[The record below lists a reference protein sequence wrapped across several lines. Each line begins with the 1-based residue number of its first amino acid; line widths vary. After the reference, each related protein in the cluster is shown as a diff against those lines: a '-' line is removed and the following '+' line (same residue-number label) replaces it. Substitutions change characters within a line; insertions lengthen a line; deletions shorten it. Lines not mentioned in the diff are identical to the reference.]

1 MSTTIGL
8 GIDVGGTNTDS
19 VLIDLENK
27 KILSFAKASTTRA
40 DLAIGIADSL
50 RGLDKRH
57 FPGIALIGLSTTL
70 ATNAIVEGARR
81 RVSAIL
87 IGYGPDDFPPALRED
102 VVLIRGGHDVR
113 GEERAPLDTETLR
126 EIVQHKKGDTEAF
139 AVCGYF
145 SVRNPHHELRAGEII
160 RQMTGR
166 PVVCGHEL
174 SPKLDAVKRATTTI
188 LNAHL
193 IPIIHHLVDSV
204 QRVFLRNRITAPL
217 MIVRGDGSLMGMSAI
232 MNRPIETILSGPAA
246 SLIGARYL
254 LEQEG
259 AVEDAVIVDIGGTT
273 TDTALL
279 RNGSPCLNPEG
290 ARIGSWQTN
299 VQAIDIR
306 TIGLGGDS
314 QVTLDYDGNLR
325 VGPKRI
331 VPMAFLGAEHPEIEA
346 ELERIRGR
354 CDHLPLYSAPDFW
367 VAWGKNPEGH
377 EEKTGRRIL
386 DSLGKGPRSLLQL
399 SEAAEL
405 GMTDVRREMARL
417 EEKGLVQH
425 CGVTP
430 TDFLHAN
437 GTFAA
442 WNRGTALLALQILCD
457 RHRIALPALREK
469 LAEAMERKI
478 GLQILDLVLA
488 ERVRLHRN
496 QAGCDVCLLFWDQCF
511 SREKRSDHVR
521 FQISLKDRL
530 VGIGAPA
537 HAFLPPV
544 AQKLGTSVT
553 VPFHAGVANAIGAIT
568 GAVAL
573 TDEALIR
580 PVLGQFRLHS
590 SLGVEI
596 FAGLEEATV
605 RGRDLLAK
613 VIREKARAAGA
624 GEAEVTLEEKEHWA
638 TSRTGESL
646 FMEKRLIARAIG
658 SPRLEPSRMVP
669 GVSDRSSDD
678 Q

>member
-1 MSTTIGL
+1 MSDTIGL

-40 DLAIGIADSL
+40 DLALGIAESL
-50 RGLDKRH
+50 RGLEKRH
-57 FPGIALIGLSTTL
+57 FPRIALIGLSTTL

-81 RVSAIL
+81 RVLGLL
-87 IGYGPDDFPPALRED
+87 IGYGPDDFPHALRED
-102 VVLIRGGHDVR
+102 AVLIRGGHDVR
-113 GEERAPLDTETLR
+113 GEEREPLDTETLR
-126 EIVQHKKGDTEAF
+126 EIVERKKDGIEAY

-145 SVRNPHHELRAGEII
+145 SVRNPDHELRAAEII
-160 RQMTGR
+160 RQMTGG

-174 SPKLDAVKRATTTI
+174 SQRLDAVKRAATTI

-193 IPIIHHLVDSV
+193 IPVIHHLIDSV

-217 MIVRGDGSLMGMSAI
+217 MIVRGDGSLMGAPAI

-246 SLIGARYL
+246 SVIGARFL
-254 LEQEG
+254 LGQEG

-273 TDTALL
+273 TDMALL
-279 RNGSPCLNPEG
+279 RNGHPCLNPEG

-314 QVTLDYDGNLR
+314 QVSLDYDGNLR

-331 VPMAFLGAEHPEIEA
+331 IPMAFLGAEHPEIEA

-354 CDHLPLYSAPDFW
+354 CDHLSLHSAPDFW

-377 EEKTGRRIL
+377 EERTGRRIR

-399 SEAAEL
+399 SEAADL
-405 GMTDVRREMARL
+405 GMTDVQREVARL
-417 EEKGLVQH
+417 EKKGLVQH
-425 CGVTP
+425 CGITP

-437 GTFAA
+437 GTFTA

-457 RHRIALPALREK
+457 RHRISLPALREK

-488 ERVRLHRN
+488 EQAPLHRD
-496 QAGCDVCLLFWDQCF
+496 QDGSDVCRVFWDQCF
-511 SREKRSDHVR
+511 STEKRSDHVQ
-521 FQISLKDRL
+521 FQISLKNRL

-544 AQKLGTSVT
+544 AQKLGTSAV

-568 GAVAL
+568 GAVAM

-580 PVLGQFRLHS
+580 PVQGRFRLHS
-590 SLGVEI
+590 SQGVEV

-605 RGRDLLAK
+605 RGRDLLAA

-624 GEAEVTLEEKEHWA
+624 GDVEVTLEEKEHWA
-638 TSRTGESL
+638 TSRGGESL
-646 FMEKRLIARAIG
+646 FMEKRLIARAVG
-658 SPRLEPSRMVP
+658 SPRFARA
-669 GVSDRSSDD
+669 
-678 Q
+678 

>member
-1 MSTTIGL
+1 MSAAIGL
-8 GIDVGGTNTDS
+8 GIDVGGTNTDA
-19 VLIDLENK
+19 VLIDLAEK
-27 KILSFAKASTTRA
+27 KVLSFAKAPTTRA
-40 DLAIGIADSL
+40 DLTLGIAESL
-50 RGLDKRH
+50 RGLEKRY

-81 RVSAIL
+81 RVLGIL

-102 VVLIRGGHDVR
+102 AVLIRGGHDVR
-113 GEERAPLDTETLR
+113 GEEREPLDTETLR
-126 EIVQHKKGDTEAF
+126 DIVQKKKGEIEAS

-145 SVRNPHHELRAGEII
+145 SVRNPDHELRAGEII
-160 RQMTGR
+160 RQLTGR

-174 SPKLDAVKRATTTI
+174 SLQLDAVKRATTTI

-193 IPIIHHLVDSV
+193 IPVIHHLVDSV
-204 QRVFLRNRITAPL
+204 KKVFLRNRITAPL
-217 MIVRGDGSLMGMSAI
+217 MIVRGDGSLMGTSAM

-246 SLIGARYL
+246 SVIGARYL

-259 AVEDAVIVDIGGTT
+259 VVENAVIVDIGGTT

-279 RNGSPCLNPEG
+279 RNGAPCLNPEG

-314 QVTLDYDGNLR
+314 QVSLDDNGNLR

-331 VPMAFLGAEHPEIEA
+331 IPIAFLGAEHPEIEA
-346 ELERIRGR
+346 ELERIRAR
-354 CDHLPLYSAPDFW
+354 RDHLPLHIAPDFW
-367 VAWGKNPEGH
+367 VALGKNPEGD
-377 EEKTGRRIL
+377 EERAGRRIQDL
-386 DSLGKGPRSLLQL
+386 LGKGPRSLLQL
-399 SEAAEL
+399 FEAADL
-405 GMTDVRREMARL
+405 GMTDVQREMARL
-417 EEKGLVQH
+417 EKKGLVQH
-425 CGVTP
+425 CGITP

-442 WNRGTALLALQILCD
+442 WNRETALLALQILCD
-457 RHRIALPALREK
+457 RHRISFPALSEK
-469 LAEAMERKI
+469 LAEVMERKM

-488 ERVRLHRN
+488 ERVRLHRD
-496 QAGCDVCLLFWDQCF
+496 QDGCNVCSVFWDQCF
-511 SREKRSDHVR
+511 SREKRSDHVQ
-521 FQISLKDRL
+521 FQISLKNRL

-544 AQKLGTSVT
+544 AQKLGTSAI

-568 GAVAL
+568 GAVAM

-580 PVLGQFRLHS
+580 PVQGQFRLHYS
-590 SLGVEI
+590 HGVEV

-605 RGRDLLAK
+605 RGRNLLAE
-613 VIREKARAAGA
+613 VIREKAGAAGA
-624 GEAEVTLEEKEHWA
+624 GDVEVTLEEKEHWA
-638 TSRTGESL
+638 TSRGGDSL

-658 SPRLEPSRMVP
+658 SPRLEPS
-669 GVSDRSSDD
+669 
-678 Q
+678 